1 MHTKTMEGLVGAN
14 ANMNLLNTPMRIFKE
29 ASRRGDL
36 ATMERAGKYAGEFAG
51 RAADYKTEANK
62 GMEEDAKEAREK
74 AESEREKAIQKRKE
88 EREKLDQRIADS
100 NGAQKETANSG
111 QSVAGETGSVK
122 PNRGYDGE
130 VRKAGDTATDVNKKA
145 SAIYTRDGR
154 VNQTETSISMF
165 V

>member
-14 ANMNLLNTPMRIFKE
+14 ANMNLLNTPMRVFKE

-51 RAADYKTEANK
+51 RAAEYKTEADK

-88 EREKLDQRIADS
+88 EREKLEQRIADS
-100 NGAQKETANSG
+100 NGAEQETANG
-111 QSVAGETGSVK
+111 TQSIGKLVECEKGVQKAGGET
-122 PNRGYDGE
+122 P
-130 VRKAGDTATDVNKKA
+130 DVIKKM
-145 SAIYTRDGR
+145 SAIYTRDGK
-154 VNQTETSISMF
+154 VSQTEASISVF